1 MVHSSINKRA
11 WLAAVSIPVGI
22 LFFAFRSLIT
32 NLSTHLFDW
41 HDYPLFVWI
50 IQHNLKSFE
59 TLNFSHF
66 FDAPIFY
73 PHPFSLLFSDL
84 FITQTLLVMPIHFI
98 VSNPI
103 SLFNILFLLTIILN
117 SVCSYYLWSSIFRS
131 FSATFFATLTTLLS
145 TFMFHNAVHFQIFS
159 LWPLLLCFGWFVR
172 QKNLNWQSAIA
183 GGTTISLLFYSSI
196 YLWLIGITAMSFWY
210 TLTFIHIHVKNTDK
224 SGINLLKFLFI
235 VMSVF
240 VATSGVTLYKYWQT
254 KQFYQA
260 QREYSEYVSYAAD
273 IADYFFPPH
282 TQSVLWNNAI
292 GREWLSHAHRH
303 GIFPGIVVVT
313 IAVFGVLQGLKK
325 RQQPSKKLFI
335 FFFILMLVGFVFA
348 LGPRFQFQ
356 GDFSLRIPLPYYLIL
371 KSVKVFEVIRVT
383 SRWSVLFFISLSFF
397 AGKGIER
404 LNQKKRAKLTTILSV
419 LFVLEVV
426 PLNLT
431 TRQEFY
437 YPEAYQTIA
446 KECHAKQSVLL
457 ELPMTVQLN
466 DATISTKLSYRT
478 QMLLAQAHHNCLLV
492 NGYSGYTPKEYEIYE
507 TTFTQAVETVDT
519 DGFFSL
525 LKQGNIHLLK
535 LNKHRMSNK
544 SVRTLQTWLSE
555 SADVTQ
561 LYENEEYLV
570 VQIQ

>member
-11 WLAAVSIPVGI
+11 WLAAVSVPVGI

-50 IQHNLKSFE
+50 IQHNLKSVDA
-59 TLNFSHF
+59 LNFSHF
-66 FDAPIFY
+66 FDAPTFY

-84 FITQTLLVMPIHFI
+84 FITQTLLVMPLHFMI
-98 VSNPI
+98 PNPI
-103 SLFNILFLLTIILN
+103 TLFNILFLLTIILN
-117 SVCSYYLWSSIFRS
+117 SVCSYYLWSSIFKS

-172 QKNLNWQSAIA
+172 HRNLNWQSAIA
-183 GGTTISLLFYSSI
+183 GGVAISLLFYSSI
-196 YLWLIGITAMSFWY
+196 YLWLIGITAMGFWY
-210 TLTFIHIHVKNTDK
+210 ALTFMNVQVKNTDK
-224 SGINLLKFLFI
+224 SGQNLFKFLSI
-235 VMSVF
+235 VMFVF
-240 VATSGVTLYKYWQT
+240 IATSGVTLYKYWQT
-254 KQFYQA
+254 KQYYHA

-273 IADYFFPPH
+273 VADYFFPPH
-282 TQSVLWNNAI
+282 TQSVLWNNSI
-292 GREWLSHAHRH
+292 GREWLSHAHRQ

-313 IAVFGVLQGLKK
+313 IALFGVLQSLKK
-325 RQQPSKKLFI
+325 SQQRSNKLVI
-335 FFFILMLVGFVFA
+335 FFLTLIFVGFVFS

-371 KSVKVFEVIRVT
+371 KSLKVFEVIRVT

-397 AGKGIER
+397 AGKGIEQ
-404 LNQKKRAKLTTILSV
+404 LNQRKRAKLTTVLSV
-419 LFVLEVV
+419 LFILEVV
-426 PLNLT
+426 PLNLS
-431 TRQEFY
+431 TRQQFY
-437 YPEAYQTIA
+437 YPEAYQAIA
-446 KECHAKQSVLL
+446 KECQVKQSVLL

-507 TTFTQAVETVDT
+507 NTLTQAVETANT
-519 DGFFSL
+519 DRFFSL
-525 LKQGNIHLLK
+525 LKELNIHLLK
-535 LNKHRMSNK
+535 LNKHRMASE
-544 SVRTLQTWLSE
+544 SIRTLQTWLKE

-570 VQIQ
+570 VRIQ